1 MLKNLYKLF
10 SKKLMMNDLTLV
22 IPAKNEGETLPLVL
36 ESLKKLNL
44 KIIISL
50 KNDDLETI
58 NSIIKNE
65 NIKIYFQSGEGY
77 GNSLREA
84 IDSCETKYFC
94 IFNADGSFDPKYLQQ
109 MMDTCKNNLDFV
121 FASRYMTDGGSDD
134 DTIITKLGNF
144 IFTKIGNIFFS
155 IKISDILYTFLLG
168 KTVSFKKL
176 NLKSKD
182 FSLCV
187 EMPIKAKRLGMNF
200 TDSPSYERKRIAGI
214 KKVSEFKDG
223 LKILFYMIKSFFKI
237 V

>member
-1 MLKNLYKLF
+1 MKNL
-10 SKKLMMNDLTLV
+10 TLI
-22 IPAKNEGETLPLVL
+22 IPAKAEADSLPKVL
-36 ESLKKLNL
+36 EEIKNFNC
-44 KIIISL
+44 KIIVVMESS
-50 KNDDLETI
+50 DTDTI
-58 NSIIKNE
+58 NATKNYNLE
-65 NIKIYFQSGEGY
+65 IVYQSGIGY
-77 GNSLREA
+77 GDA
-84 IDSCETKYFC
+84 IIEGLNNVKTDYLC

-121 FASRYMTDGGSDD
+121 FASRYMPNGNSDD

-168 KTVSFKKL
+168 RTESFKKL

-182 FSLCV
+182 FCLCV

-200 TDSPSYERKRIAGI
+200 IDSPSYERKRIAGT

-223 LKILFYMIKSFFKI
+223 FKILFYMVKSFFKI
-237 V
+237 I